1 MMTDEIN
8 DTPVLEENVSDPSV
22 DEIDASVPEREN
34 SLLPKEITEQF
45 DQLDELKN
53 SIDEC
58 VAGAESDLDTAQ
70 TARDKKIGLL
80 SGRKAIKQ
88 TQESLVNLSERQ
100 VDLASI
106 QKQTL
111 EFQMKLFRTL
121 RSVVNFGV
129 GSIAHTR
136 AAIRFLQEKLSGSS
150 ETSFDE
156 TEQQEILRAIE
167 ELKSHEDLFVK
178 QESLSQK
185 MKELERRAKEE
196 AENTEQLLRR
206 VERRGKRLVAL
217 SCVIACLAIG
227 ALVFSILALLL

>member
-1 MMTDEIN
+1 MTDEIN
-8 DTPVLEENVSDPSV
+8 DAQTSEENASKPSIN
-22 DEIDASVPEREN
+22 EIEKNAPERDN

-53 SIDEC
+53 SIEKC

-100 VDLASI
+100 VDLASM

-111 EFQMKLFRTL
+111 EFQIKLFRTL

-136 AAIRFLQEKLSGSS
+136 AAIRFLQEKLSGSG

-178 QESLSQK
+178 QDNLSQRI
-185 MKELERRAKEE
+185 KELERRSKEE
-196 AENTEQLLRR
+196 AESTERSIR
-206 VERRGKRLVAL
+206 CVERRGKRLIAL
-217 SCVIACLAIG
+217 SCAIACLAVG
-227 ALVFSILALLL
+227 ALILAVLALLL